1 MEFHRRHTET
11 QLIKK
16 RLYSFVNRDNAFVV
30 FFVQI
35 VSTNTKTA
43 YGAMT
48 AVSAPDLPNDE
59 QAWSRLLASHH
70 NNTDR
75 SGLDVNDG
83 PDDHSVH
90 VPMVQSSVL
99 IKVDSAPGPT
109 TAALSDVGS
118 KNAAAGE
125 SSIGGVG
132 GVAGASSIGT
142 HMGERKPSFIDSFN
156 RQLRSSFRAVSDS
169 PGAIQR

>member
-1 MEFHRRHTET
+1 
-11 QLIKK
+11 
-16 RLYSFVNRDNAFVV
+16 
-30 FFVQI
+30 
-35 VSTNTKTA
+35 
-43 YGAMT
+43 MT

-83 PDDHSVH
+83 PDDHRVH

-109 TAALSDVGS
+109 TAPLSDVGG

-125 SSIGGVG
+125 SSIGGVGVVGVG

-142 HMGERKPSFIDSFN
+142 HMGDRKPSFIDSFN